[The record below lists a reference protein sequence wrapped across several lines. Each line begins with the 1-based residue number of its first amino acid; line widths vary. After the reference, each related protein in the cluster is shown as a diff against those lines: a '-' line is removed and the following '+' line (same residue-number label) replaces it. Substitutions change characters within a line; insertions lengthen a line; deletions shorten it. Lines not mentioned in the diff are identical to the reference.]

1 MYLHQESLGKMLWA
15 ERNNPLTDQAKPR
28 KTQKETAP
36 ALPNGNLLELVRF
49 LARAAAE
56 TDFQEQTSNERL
68 ASSDMEDECRPQ
80 KGPRS

>member
-1 MYLHQESLGKMLWA
+1 MLWA

-28 KTQKETAP
+28 ESHEETTP

-56 TDFQEQTSNERL
+56 TDFQEQMKGDGP
-68 ASSDMEDECRPQ
+68 AGSDTITEHGPQ
-80 KGPRS
+80 KDP